1 MKTPHPVRRADREI
15 TDSESIDSI
24 LRRGR
29 YVTFA
34 LCDVDGPYAVTLSYG
49 YDSSSR
55 TLYMH
60 VAHEGRK
67 LDAIRRDPR
76 ACGTI
81 VIDGGYNQG
90 ECEHPYRSVVMFG
103 TMRIIEDDAEKRSAI
118 ETLVRHLEDDPS
130 GYWETRSWQ
139 LDSRLG
145 GFRALAFQIGSLR
158 AKQGQ

>member
-1 MKTPHPVRRADREI
+1 MNTPHPVRRSDREI
-15 TDSESIDSI
+15 TNIESIDSI
-24 LRRGR
+24 IGQGR

-34 LCDVDGPYAVTLSYG
+34 LCDADGPYAVTLSYG
-49 YDSSSR
+49 YDPSAR
-55 TLYMH
+55 AMYMH
-60 VAHEGRK
+60 VAPEGRK

-76 ACGTI
+76 ACGTV

-103 TMRIIEDDAEKRSAI
+103 AMRIIEDPAEKRHAI

-130 GYWETRSWQ
+130 GYWDTRSWD

-145 GFRALAFQIGSLR
+145 GFSALAFEIESLT
-158 AKQGQ
+158 AKQGK